1 MDFTT
6 SDGLSVSYDDI
17 APEGYERAIL
27 LVHGFASNR
36 NEGWKRTGWYAALE
50 RRRFRVIALDQR
62 GHGQSGK
69 GDGGMIDILR
79 TAPTD
84 LTTLS
89 RNNGG
94 VFPFEHVYAV
104 IDGRQAVKGHGSRDM
119 PIWGKAYS
127 AETVRAGEH
136 YVDMPYNMEMYVRAR
151 ILSLIDY
158 LSRIQA
164 R

>member
-1 MDFTT
+1 MLALSTLAFCVGAQAAERYDSGKREYMDRCA
-6 SDGLSVSYDDI
+6 VC
-17 APEGYERAIL
+17 
-27 LVHGFASNR
+27 
-36 NEGWKRTGWYAALE
+36 
-50 RRRFRVIALDQR
+50 
-62 GHGQSGK
+62 HGQSGK

>member
-1 MDFTT
+1 MLALSTLAFCVGAQAAERYDSGKREYMDRCA
-6 SDGLSVSYDDI
+6 VC
-17 APEGYERAIL
+17 
-27 LVHGFASNR
+27 HG
-36 NEGWKRTGWYAALE
+36 E
-50 RRRFRVIALDQR
+50 
-62 GHGQSGK
+62 SGK

-136 YVDMPYNMEMYVRAR
+136 YVDMPYNMEMYARTR

-158 LSRIQA
+158 LNRIQA

>member
-1 MDFTT
+1 MKISSSLQVLALSTLAFCVGAQAAERYDSGKREYMDRCA
-6 SDGLSVSYDDI
+6 VC
-17 APEGYERAIL
+17 
-27 LVHGFASNR
+27 
-36 NEGWKRTGWYAALE
+36 
-50 RRRFRVIALDQR
+50 
-62 GHGQSGK
+62 HGQSGK

-79 TAPTD
+79 TAPSD

-136 YVDMPYNMEMYVRAR
+136 YGDMPYNMEMYVRAR

>member
-1 MDFTT
+1 MLALSTLAFCVGAQAAERYDSGKREYMDRCA
-6 SDGLSVSYDDI
+6 VC
-17 APEGYERAIL
+17 
-27 LVHGFASNR
+27 
-36 NEGWKRTGWYAALE
+36 
-50 RRRFRVIALDQR
+50 
-62 GHGQSGK
+62 HGQSGK

-79 TAPTD
+79 TAPSD

-119 PIWGKAYS
+119 PIWGKAYN

-136 YVDMPYNMEMYVRAR
+136 YGDMPYNMEMYVRAR

-158 LSRIQA
+158 LNRIQA

>member
-1 MDFTT
+1 MLALSTLAFCVGGQAAERYDSGKREYMDRCA
-6 SDGLSVSYDDI
+6 VC
-17 APEGYERAIL
+17 
-27 LVHGFASNR
+27 
-36 NEGWKRTGWYAALE
+36 
-50 RRRFRVIALDQR
+50 
-62 GHGQSGK
+62 HGQSGK

-79 TAPTD
+79 TAPSD

-119 PIWGKAYS
+119 PIWGKAYN

-136 YVDMPYNMEMYVRAR
+136 YGDMPYNMEMYVRAR

-158 LSRIQA
+158 LNRIQA
-164 R
+164 M

>member
-1 MDFTT
+1 MLALSTLAFCVGAQAAERYDSGKREYMDRCA
-6 SDGLSVSYDDI
+6 VC
-17 APEGYERAIL
+17 
-27 LVHGFASNR
+27 
-36 NEGWKRTGWYAALE
+36 
-50 RRRFRVIALDQR
+50 
-62 GHGQSGK
+62 HGQSGK

-151 ILSLIDY
+151 ILALIDY
-158 LSRIQA
+158 LNRIQLK
-164 R
+164 